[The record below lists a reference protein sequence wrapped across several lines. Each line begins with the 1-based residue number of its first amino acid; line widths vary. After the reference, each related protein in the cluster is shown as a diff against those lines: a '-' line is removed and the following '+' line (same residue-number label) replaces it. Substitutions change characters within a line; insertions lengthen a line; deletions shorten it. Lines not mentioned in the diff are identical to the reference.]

1 MCLII
6 KYEKL
11 LKKCNE
17 IWKKIKKCIKSQ
29 KNGGDQVLNNKYVKT
44 KTKFYNNKNKNKFL

>member
-29 KNGGDQVLNNKYVKT
+29 KNGDDQVLNNKYVKT
-44 KTKFYNNKNKNKFL
+44 KTKFYNNKNKNKFF